1 MKFVFNPLTGQCEGI
16 EREEDENVHT
26 FATKEEVPLLQVFR
40 NFFDRFVN
48 TKESLLADVFNMS
61 GNDSYSDLVALEKAI
76 ETFMTKKKIYDD
88 EQLLNAIEMARLYQV
103 ESLNNEAFEEMYH
116 RIESAIFRLMRKE
129 HWDEVDTLQSSRICG
144 HAIDFDTL
152 EKFSER
158 IISEA
163 RERESKDI
171 ELTTRMNMQLRLVRM
186 RYGEVVEIVIHEK
199 VSKLF
204 QLNSKIINN
213 ICDEKNYPIFKIMNS
228 IRDGMFHKD
237 FKKIR
242 KGIDDLRNLGKNDRA
257 DNFAEEVNSL
267 FKINIEG
274 RKKRRLKNV

>member
-48 TKESLLADVFNMS
+48 TKEALLADVFNMN

-129 HWDEVDTLQSSRICG
+129 NWDEVDTLQSSRICG

-152 EKFSER
+152 EKFCER
-158 IISEA
+158 TIAEA
-163 RERESKDI
+163 RKRESLDT
-171 ELTTRMNMQLRLVRM
+171 ELTARMHLQIRLIRL
-186 RYGEVVEIVIHEK
+186 RYGEAFEIVVHEK
-199 VSKLF
+199 VSELF
-204 QLNSKIINN
+204 KKNSEELRKIFS
-213 ICDEKNYPIFKIMNS
+213 KTNYPVFKEVFL
-228 IRDGMFHKD
+228 IREAMFVKD
-237 FKKIR
+237 FQKIK
-242 KGIDDLRNLGKNDRA
+242 KGIANLRNLDENG
-257 DNFAEEVNSL
+257 FANELVKGIENL
-267 FKINIEG
+267 FKVN
-274 RKKRRLKNV
+274 LKGEN